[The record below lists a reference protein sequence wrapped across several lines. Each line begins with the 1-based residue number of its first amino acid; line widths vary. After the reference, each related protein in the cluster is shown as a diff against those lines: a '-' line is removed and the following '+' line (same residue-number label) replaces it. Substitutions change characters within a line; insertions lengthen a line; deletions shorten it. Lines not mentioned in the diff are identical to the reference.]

1 MDLNLVLDT
10 AAQAALAAGR
20 AILEIRSSGFG
31 VRYKAD
37 SSPVTA
43 ADFRSDS
50 IIGAA
55 LAAAYPDIP
64 HLTEET
70 RDDGSRLTSRYCF
83 IVDPLDG
90 TKEFVRGSEEFTVNI
105 ALAEDGVPVVGVIY
119 VPCAD
124 TLYFA
129 VRGGGAFRLEQA
141 ASHPLADAAAIHAA
155 ADTEHLTLVTGHT
168 GAAQIRA
175 AFGDAVTVKPVGSAL
190 KGCLVAEGSAHLCVC
205 PHPTHEWDTA
215 AMQCI
220 LTEAGALIRLY
231 NGSEPRCNRADTVNH
246 DGFFIL
252 NRAENAWVID
262 KLLGT

>member
-1 MDLNLVLDT
+1 MDLNLVLET

-20 AILEIRSSGFG
+20 AILEIRNSGFG

-43 ADFRSDS
+43 ADLRSDS
-50 IIGAA
+50 IISDA

-64 HLTEET
+64 RLTEET
-70 RDDGSRLTSRYCF
+70 RDDGTRLTSRYCF

-129 VRGGGAFRLEQA
+129 VRDQGAHRLAQA
-141 ASHPLADAAAIHAA
+141 ASHTLMYAVPICVSG
-155 ADTEHLTLVTGHT
+155 DTERLTLVTGHT
-168 GAAQIRA
+168 GAAQVIA
-175 AFGDAVTVKPVGSAL
+175 ALGDTVAVKPVGSSL
-190 KGCLVAEGSAHLCVC
+190 KGCLVAEGSVQLCVC

-220 LTEAGALIRLY
+220 CAEAGAMLRLY
-231 NGSEPRCNRADTVNH
+231 DGSVPRCNRADTVNH
-246 DGFFIL
+246 DGFYIL
-252 NRAENAWVID
+252 NRAENVWVID